1 MILNK
6 NTKST
11 LFRFVILTITLIFL
25 YLPIMTLVVYS
36 FNESKMVTV
45 WTNFSLKWYRA
56 LMNNDAIITAVGIS
70 MTIAVMSAIASV
82 IIGTLAAF
90 VMVRI
95 KKFTGES
102 AFLLFMTA
110 PMILPEVITG
120 LALLLLFV
128 TLGDI
133 IPVFSDRGMITIW
146 IAHVTFCSAYATV
159 VIRSRFVELD
169 VSIEEAA
176 KDLGAGP
183 MKVFFVIIMPA
194 IMPAEVAA
202 FLLSFTMS
210 MDDLVIASFVAGPN
224 STTLP
229 MLIFSSVRRGLSPEI
244 NALASVIVFVV
255 SIFAFV
261 SWILTVRKQK
271 RKERNAAMVKAALRQ
286 ENTITA

>member
-6 NTKST
+6 NAKST
-11 LFRFVILTITLIFL
+11 LFRFVILTLTLIFL

-120 LALLLLFV
+120 LALL
-128 TLGDI
+128 
-133 IPVFSDRGMITIW
+133 
-146 IAHVTFCSAYATV
+146 
-159 VIRSRFVELD
+159 
-169 VSIEEAA
+169 
-176 KDLGAGP
+176 
-183 MKVFFVIIMPA
+183 
-194 IMPAEVAA
+194 
-202 FLLSFTMS
+202 
-210 MDDLVIASFVAGPN
+210 
-224 STTLP
+224 
-229 MLIFSSVRRGLSPEI
+229 
-244 NALASVIVFVV
+244 
-255 SIFAFV
+255 
-261 SWILTVRKQK
+261 
-271 RKERNAAMVKAALRQ
+271 
-286 ENTITA
+286 